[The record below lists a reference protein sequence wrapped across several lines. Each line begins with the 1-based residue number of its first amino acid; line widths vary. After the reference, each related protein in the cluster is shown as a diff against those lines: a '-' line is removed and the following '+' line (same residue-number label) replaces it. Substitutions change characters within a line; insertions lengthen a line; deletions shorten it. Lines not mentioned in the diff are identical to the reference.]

1 MSRAKARAG
10 RRPTRRA
17 GAAMFSEVAW
27 EAIAKSLALSTR
39 ELQIVRGVFDDR
51 IEYAIATDLKIS
63 PHTVHTHV
71 ERLHHK
77 LQVADRVQL
86 VLRVMD
92 EFLRLTLSPQT
103 KLPPIC
109 ANWQVGGCPLQ
120 RPES

>member
-1 MSRAKARAG
+1 
-10 RRPTRRA
+10 
-17 GAAMFSEVAW
+17 MFSEAAW
-27 EAIAKSLALSTR
+27 EAIAKSLELSSR
-39 ELQIVRGVFDDR
+39 ELQIVRGVFDDQ
-51 IEYAIATDLKIS
+51 IEYAIASDLKIS
-63 PHTVHTHV
+63 PHTVHSHV

-109 ANWQVGGCPLQ
+109 ANWRVGGCPLS
-120 RPES
+120 RPNC